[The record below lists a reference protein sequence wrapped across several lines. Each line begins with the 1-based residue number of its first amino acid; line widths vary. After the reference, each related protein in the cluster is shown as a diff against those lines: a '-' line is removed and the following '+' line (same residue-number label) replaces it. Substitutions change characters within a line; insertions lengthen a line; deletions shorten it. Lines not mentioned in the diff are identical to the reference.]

1 MKKPWNRVDLPV
13 YSVSSRHGA
22 DENMHICTYVSAV
35 SMEPKRFMVALYK
48 GTRTL
53 ELATAERRFVLQLLA
68 EGDHGLIA
76 LLGRQSGHQVD
87 KLARLRKRNL
97 TTQWK
102 GFTVL
107 SNAAAWLEMDIIG
120 EMDAGDHIMM
130 LCDVIASR
138 NVQETKILTLDMLRA
153 RGLIRN

>member
-13 YSVSSRHGA
+13 YSVSSRHGT

-35 SMEPKRFMVALYK
+35 SMEPKRFMVALFK
-48 GTRTL
+48 GSKTL
-53 ELATAERRFVLQLLA
+53 ELAGAERRFVLQLLA

-87 KLARLRKRNL
+87 KMARLRKRKMI
-97 TTQWK
+97 TEWK

-107 SNAAAWLEMDIIG
+107 SNAAAWLELSIID
-120 EMDAGDHIMM
+120 EMDAGDHVMM
-130 LCDVIASR
+130 LCDVIASK
-138 NVQETKILTLDMLRA
+138 NVQDTKILTLDMLRE

>member
-76 LLGRQSGHQVD
+76 LLGRQSGHQID

>member
-130 LCDVIASR
+130 LCDVISSR
-138 NVQETKILTLDMLRA
+138 NVQDTKILTLDMLRA

>member
-13 YSVSSRHGA
+13 YSVSSRHGT

-130 LCDVIASR
+130 LCNVISSR
-138 NVQETKILTLDMLRA
+138 NVQDTKILTLDMLRA